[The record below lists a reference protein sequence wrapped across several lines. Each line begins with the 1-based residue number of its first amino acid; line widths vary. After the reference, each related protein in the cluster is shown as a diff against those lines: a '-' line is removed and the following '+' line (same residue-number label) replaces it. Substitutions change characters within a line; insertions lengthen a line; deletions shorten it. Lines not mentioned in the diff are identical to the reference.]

1 MRGRRKAAGKF
12 MRAGRK
18 TVGIVR
24 KGRKIYRAI
33 KRGGRKA
40 VKLAGKLAG
49 PAATAYGMGKA
60 LF

>member
-1 MRGRRKAAGKF
+1 

-18 TVGIVR
+18 TVGIAR